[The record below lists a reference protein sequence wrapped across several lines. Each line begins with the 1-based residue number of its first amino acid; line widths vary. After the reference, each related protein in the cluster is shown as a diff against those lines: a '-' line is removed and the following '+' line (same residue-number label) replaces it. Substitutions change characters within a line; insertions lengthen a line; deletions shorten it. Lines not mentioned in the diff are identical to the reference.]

1 MICLSESFLDSSIS
15 FDNENPYIKDHKL
28 VRADQPGKVK
38 RGGLSVYFKESIT
51 VRRLPNPYLK
61 DCLIVEVSI
70 NHNKSYVVLLYWLP
84 SQAHDNFN
92 SFSTNFDKP

>member
-15 FDNENPYIKDHKL
+15 FDNDNPYIKDHKL

-38 RGGLSVYFKESIT
+38 RGGLSLYSKESIP

-70 NHNKSYVVLLYWLP
+70 NHNRGYVVLLY
-84 SQAHDNFN
+84 
-92 SFSTNFDKP
+92 